1 MKTRIPSIF
10 ACAILS
16 LTSHAQGVLVVGSE
30 AGGTPEFVDVQAAL
44 EVASEGAIILVRNGE
59 YPGFV
64 VDGQSVVITNDL
76 QADLFGTAVFDSPIV
91 VRNIG
96 ANQSV
101 TLNGL
106 SSVGGEPLVCEDNS
120 GAIFLQSCFLVANT
134 GQGNG
139 PVIRDSESV
148 TIMQSTIRGGN
159 DSTILPCFPFCDP
172 ESSSGFG
179 LRAVRSNVQI
189 YSSTL
194 RGGNSPSALIAG
206 GPGLAVVDSQVL
218 ASGSTISGG
227 LGYQAVPSSPF
238 GDCQSGGPGGNAVLL
253 ISGNPVL
260 RTYDSDLIPGI
271 GGQLAEAPCVNGPD
285 GVALDIVD
293 GSTSVNA
300 GPVRSFFAQAP
311 VQEGEVLHES
321 YSGQPGDLVLLLISA
336 SSIPAVELDGID
348 LPFHL
353 GGNLFVQNR
362 GFIPA
367 SGIKTKDLPIS
378 DLGAGLDG
386 FSIYAQ
392 PVFVDLVNQST
403 DLAPMRSLL
412 FLDGSY

>member
-1 MKTRIPSIF
+1 MKALIPSF
-10 ACAILS
+10 LACVFLS
-16 LTSHAQGVLVVGSE
+16 LTSQAQGVLVVGSE

-44 EVASEGAIILVRNGE
+44 EVAPEGAIILVRNGQ

-76 QADLFGTAVFDSPIV
+76 QADLFGTAEFDSPIV
-91 VRNIG
+91 VRNL
-96 ANQSV
+96 AASQSV

-106 SSVGGEPLVCEDNS
+106 SGLGSEPLVCEDNS
-120 GAIFLQSCFLVANT
+120 GAIFLQSCFLVAST

-139 PVIRDSESV
+139 PVIRDSDSV

-159 DSTILPCFPFCDP
+159 ESTILPCFPLCDP
-172 ESSSGFG
+172 VSSSGFG

-194 RGGNSPSALIAG
+194 RGGNSVSAQIAG
-206 GPGLAVVDSQVL
+206 GPGLGVMDSEVL

-227 LGYQAVPSSPF
+227 FGYQAVPSSPF
-238 GDCQSGGPGGNAVLL
+238 GACQSGGPGGNAVLL

-260 RTYDSDLIPGI
+260 RTYDSDLNPGL

-285 GVALDIVD
+285 GIALDIVD
-293 GSTSVNA
+293 GSASVNA
-300 GPVRSFFAQAP
+300 GPVRSFFAQSP

-321 YSGQPGDLVLLLISA
+321 YSGEPGNLILLLFSA
-336 SSIPAVELDGID
+336 TSIPAVGLDGIE
-348 LPFHL
+348 LPLHL

-367 SGIKTKDLPIS
+367 SGLKTKDLPIS

-392 PVFVDLVNQST
+392 PVFLDLINQTT